1 MPYEGQI
8 QQSNY
13 FSKAIGLRKVVDFW
27 KIIKPNLKPNDNS
40 ISKEELLKLI
50 TLEGIGIIPEIE
62 CFQNSILN
70 INFCVNNKWNPIACP
85 TKEGKETCPSSIKI
99 PNSL

>member
-1 MPYEGQI
+1 MPYESQI

-13 FSKAIGLRKVVDFW
+13 FSKAIGLRKAIDFW
-27 KIIKPNLKPNDNS
+27 KLIKPKLKPDNS
-40 ISKEELLKLI
+40 ISKEELLKTI
-50 TLEGIGIIPEIE
+50 TFEGITPEIE